1 MNGPEMLAARKL
13 AKLSQAETAAELGIS
28 TRNYQRFEG
37 ADTVPSNIALGME
50 RLLMRV
56 ALEKKNPMIA
66 PVNVRSDALELAAL
80 IKG

>member
-37 ADTVPSNIALGME
+37 TDTVPSNIALGME

>member
-37 ADTVPSNIALGME
+37 ADTVPPNIALGME

-66 PVNVRSDALELAAL
+66 PVNVRSDALELAAM